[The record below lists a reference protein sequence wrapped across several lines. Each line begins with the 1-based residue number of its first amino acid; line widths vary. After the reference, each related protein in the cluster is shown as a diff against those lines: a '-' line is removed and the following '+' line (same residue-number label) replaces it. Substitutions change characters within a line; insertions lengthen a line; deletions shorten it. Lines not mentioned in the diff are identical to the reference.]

1 MANELVTTNSNFLMP
16 IVNVP
21 VALQAYQS
29 MKDFVSAVLREGV
42 DFGKVP
48 GTGDKPTLLKP
59 GAEKLTRF
67 FGLRILLPD
76 NLSKRVEDWTGDNHN
91 GEPFFFYTYTAQAWS
106 GDRLIAECE
115 ASVNSWE
122 KKYRYRDQNR
132 KCPKCGKEA
141 IIKGKEEYGGG
152 WLCYTKK
159 GGCNSKFQEKDPAI
173 IDQVTGQVKNP
184 DIFDIVNTLQKMAQ
198 KRAIVGVT
206 LLACNASEY
215 FTQDI
220 EDYTD
225 GTFTETTPSPKQEPA
240 PVQPVK
246 KPAKVTTPSAELTPE
261 LIASVKTSE
270 GVPYA
275 ELDLPE
281 LMGHLNSLTKA
292 VKDNGLTPEVK
303 AEKELKINV
312 AQYLRKVMLEAQEA
326 Q

>member
-122 KKYRYRDQNR
+122 KKYRYRQAQR
-132 KCPKCGKEA
+132 VCPQCGQPA
-141 IIKGKEEYGGG
+141 IFKSKDKPEWYC
-152 WLCYTKK
+152 WNKK
-159 GGCNSKFQEKDPAI
+159 GGCGAKFPYNSPAI
-173 IDQVTGQVKNP
+173 TEQEVGQIKNP
-184 DIFDIVNTLQKMAQ
+184 DVYDQVNTLQKMAQ

-225 GTFTETTPSPKQEPA
+225 GTFIETTPAPKQEPA
-240 PVQPVK
+240 PA
-246 KPAKVTTPSAELTPE
+246 KPAAGVEYPPSPAPAQPTAEHSQDIFATVTTEDGMLY
-261 LIASVKTSE
+261 K
-270 GVPYA
+270 
-275 ELDLPE
+275 DLE
-281 LMGHLNSLTKA
+281 IKDLVFRFNSLVKSI
-292 VKDNGLTPEVK
+292 KDNGLTEEAR
-303 AEKELKINV
+303 AEKQLKRDA
-312 AQYLRKVMLEAQEA
+312 AQHWIGVKRAQ
-326 Q
+326 